1 MASTDGGDPEEL
13 DYGLKADGWLLV
25 IAGCILSL

>member
-1 MASTDGGDPEEL
+1 MADMDGGDPEEL

-25 IAGCILSL
+25 IADCVLPL